1 MVHSCFFSP
10 DGHFITIL
18 DLCYSR
24 GEDPH
29 DVEDIWRAISDLVKV
44 MEYNSSLNRFTGYT
58 PIGIHTAEQLNADPV
73 VLASKQKNS
82 VLLYYFPL
90 SVEPSVHLS
99 MTPHGD
105 RHPSMLTCS
114 AYKFYP
120 KQIRVT
126 WLRNGQEVPSN
137 MTSSEEL
144 ANGDWH
150 YQIHSY
156 LEYTPTPGEKISCM
170 VEHTSFTEPKILHW
184 DMSLPE
190 SERSKIA
197 IGASGLVLGVV
208 FAVAGL
214 LYYNRRKTTGGDG
227 EPNVNKLLLSQSML
241 TTKMHK
247 CKNSNCGVFCSTGME
262 LVPTSHPSQ

>member
-1 MVHSCFFSP
+1 
-10 DGHFITIL
+10 
-18 DLCYSR
+18 
-24 GEDPH
+24 
-29 DVEDIWRAISDLVKV
+29 
-44 MEYNSSLNRFTGYT
+44 
-58 PIGIHTAEQLNADPV
+58 
-73 VLASKQKNS
+73 
-82 VLLYYFPL
+82 
-90 SVEPSVHLS
+90 

-105 RHPSMLTCS
+105 RHPSMLKCS
-114 AYKFYP
+114 AYKYYP

-156 LEYTPTPGEKISCM
+156 PEYTPTPGENIYCM
-170 VEHTSFTEPKILHW
+170 VEYASFTEPKILHW

-197 IGASGLVLGVV
+197 IGASGLVLGLVSAAAGLLYYNRRKIAIGASGLVLGLVSAAAGLLYYNRRKITIGASGLVLGVV
-208 FAVAGL
+208 SAAAGLLYYNRRKITIGASGLVLGVVSAAAGL

-227 EPNVNKLLLSQSML
+227 
-241 TTKMHK
+241 
-247 CKNSNCGVFCSTGME
+247 ME
-262 LVPTSHPSQ
+262 LVPTSHTSQ

>member
-1 MVHSCFFSP
+1 MMACLQSYLFVVMFSFF
-10 DGHFITIL
+10 
-18 DLCYSR
+18 
-24 GEDPH
+24 
-29 DVEDIWRAISDLVKV
+29 
-44 MEYNSSLNRFTGYT
+44 T
-58 PIGIHTAEQLNADPV
+58 PT
-73 VLASKQKNS
+73 
-82 VLLYYFPL
+82 
-90 SVEPSVHLS
+90 VEPSVHLRS
-99 MTPHGD
+99 MTAHGD

-126 WLRNGQEVPSN
+126 WLRNGQEVTSN

-170 VEHTSFTEPKILHW
+170 VEHASFTEPKILHW

-208 FAVAGL
+208 FAAAGL

-227 EPNVNKLLLSQSML
+227 R
-241 TTKMHK
+241 
-247 CKNSNCGVFCSTGME
+247 E

>member
-18 DLCYSR
+18 DLCYYR

-29 DVEDIWRAISDLVKV
+29 DVEDIWRAISDMVKV
-44 MEYNSSLNRFTGYT
+44 MEYNTIKR
-58 PIGIHTAEQLNADPV
+58 GIIQDHSNIPV
-73 VLASKQKNS
+73 VLASSRKQKNS

-197 IGASGLVLGVV
+197 IGI
-208 FAVAGL
+208 AGL
-214 LYYNRRKTTGGDG
+214 LYYNRRKTTG
-227 EPNVNKLLLSQSML
+227 
-241 TTKMHK
+241 
-247 CKNSNCGVFCSTGME
+247 ME

>member
-1 MVHSCFFSP
+1 MCSVLIKKKPFMVHSCFFSR

-29 DVEDIWRAISDLVKV
+29 DVEYIWRAIPDLVKV
-44 MEYNSSLNRFTGYT
+44 MEYNSSLNRLTGYT
-58 PIGIHTAEQLNADPV
+58 PIGTHNAEQLNTDPV
-73 VLASKQKNS
+73 VLASSYLTHTIPGWNLVES
-82 VLLYYFPL
+82 VLLYCFPL

-99 MTPHGD
+99 MRPHGD

-114 AYKFYP
+114 AYNFYP

-126 WLRNGQEVPSN
+126 WLRNGQEVTSN

-150 YQIHSY
+150 HQIHSY
-156 LEYTPTPGEKISCM
+156 LEYTPTPGEKISCI

-190 SERSKIA
+190 SERSKMA

-208 FAVAGL
+208 FAAAGL
-214 LYYNRRKTTGGDG
+214 LYYNRRKTTG
-227 EPNVNKLLLSQSML
+227 
-241 TTKMHK
+241 
-247 CKNSNCGVFCSTGME
+247 ME
-262 LVPTSHPSQ
+262 LVPTS

>member
-1 MVHSCFFSP
+1 YFFCIFLNTKTFMVHSCFFSP

-18 DLCYSR
+18 DLCYYR

-29 DVEDIWRAISDLVKV
+29 DVEDIWRAISDMIYWLHWTCPYLSIGKTT
-44 MEYNSSLNRFTGYT
+44 SSR
-58 PIGIHTAEQLNADPV
+58 
-73 VLASKQKNS
+73 KQKNS

-197 IGASGLVLGVV
+197 IGIYLSPMIV
-208 FAVAGL
+208 
-214 LYYNRRKTTGGDG
+214 
-227 EPNVNKLLLSQSML
+227 LLSL
-241 TTKMHK
+241 
-247 CKNSNCGVFCSTGME
+247 
-262 LVPTSHPSQ
+262 

>member
-1 MVHSCFFSP
+1 PAGSIKVFMHSCFFSP
-10 DGHFITIL
+10 DGHFITTL
-18 DLCYSR
+18 DLCYYR

-29 DVEDIWRAISDLVKV
+29 DVEYIWRAISDTVKV
-44 MEYNSSLNRFTGYT
+44 MEYNSTLNRFTGYT
-58 PIGIHTAEQLNADPV
+58 PTGKHKAEQFNADP
-73 VLASKQKNS
+73 SGNYQKETFLCCS
-82 VLLYYFPL
+82 YLTHTIPGWSLTEF
-90 SVEPSVHLS
+90 PSVHLRS
-99 MTPHGD
+99 MTPHSD

-114 AYKFYP
+114 VYKFYP

-126 WLRNGQEVPSN
+126 WLRNGQEVTSN

-170 VEHTSFTEPKILHW
+170 VEHASFTEPKILHW

-190 SERSKIA
+190 SGRNKIA

-208 FAVAGL
+208 FAAAGL
-214 LYYNRRKTTGGDG
+214 LYYNRRTTTGGGG
-227 EPNVNKLLLSQSML
+227 E
-241 TTKMHK
+241 
-247 CKNSNCGVFCSTGME
+247 
-262 LVPTSHPSQ
+262 

>member
-1 MVHSCFFSP
+1 LTVLVIILTP
-10 DGHFITIL
+10 QDGHFITIL
-18 DLCYSR
+18 NLCYYR

-29 DVEDIWRAISDLVKV
+29 DVEYIWRAISDLAKV
-44 MEYNSSLNRFTGYT
+44 MEYNSTLNRFTGYT
-58 PIGIHTAEQLNADPV
+58 PIGIHKAEQCNADLV
-73 VLASKQKNS
+73 VLASFQTPLHFFCKHYGNS
-82 VLLYYFPL
+82 ILLYYFPL
-90 SVEPSVHLS
+90 SVEPSVHLRS

-105 RHPSMLTCS
+105 RHPSMLTYS
-114 AYKFYP
+114 AYEFYP

-126 WLRNGQEVPSN
+126 WLRNGQEVTSN

-144 ANGDWH
+144 VNGDWH

-170 VEHTSFTEPKILHW
+170 VEPTSFTEPKILHW

-208 FAVAGL
+208 FAAAGL
-214 LYYNRRKTTGGDG
+214 FYYNRRKTTGGDG
-227 EPNVNKLLLSQSML
+227 EY
-241 TTKMHK
+241 KMFDD
-247 CKNSNCGVFCSTGME
+247 GVYI
-262 LVPTSHPSQ
+262 L

>member
-1 MVHSCFFSP
+1 MWELLQDCWKSIPHEA

-73 VLASKQKNS
+73 VLASRKQKNS

-214 LYYNRRKTTGGDG
+214 LYYNRRKTTG
-227 EPNVNKLLLSQSML
+227 
-241 TTKMHK
+241 
-247 CKNSNCGVFCSTGME
+247 ME

>member
-73 VLASKQKNS
+73 VLASKGTDPYIDVRPY

-214 LYYNRRKTTGGDG
+214 LYYNRRKTTG
-227 EPNVNKLLLSQSML
+227 
-241 TTKMHK
+241 
-247 CKNSNCGVFCSTGME
+247 ME

>member
-1 MVHSCFFSP
+1 ETTNGSAKRQLYSYCHRRIFILTLVFMHSCFFSP
-10 DGHFITIL
+10 DGHFITTL
-18 DLCYSR
+18 DLCYYR

-29 DVEDIWRAISDLVKV
+29 DVEYIWRAISDTVKV
-44 MEYNSSLNRFTGYT
+44 MEYNSTLNRFTGYT
-58 PIGIHTAEQLNADPV
+58 PTGKHKAEQFNADPV
-73 VLASKQKNS
+73 VLASFQTSLHFFCKYYGALAYKAGLNS
-82 VLLYYFPL
+82 N
-90 SVEPSVHLS
+90 VEPSVHLRS
-99 MTPHGD
+99 MTPHSD

-114 AYKFYP
+114 VYKFYP

-126 WLRNGQEVPSN
+126 WLRNGQEVTSN

-170 VEHTSFTEPKILHW
+170 VEHASFTEPKILHW

-190 SERSKIA
+190 SGRNKIA

-208 FAVAGL
+208 FAAAGL
-214 LYYNRRKTTGGDG
+214 LYYNRRTTTGGGG
-227 EPNVNKLLLSQSML
+227 E
-241 TTKMHK
+241 
-247 CKNSNCGVFCSTGME
+247 
-262 LVPTSHPSQ
+262 

>member
-1 MVHSCFFSP
+1 MCYFIVLMSSLLFSP
-10 DGHFITIL
+10 SRVSRNFLCDFSAAKKCLIL
-18 DLCYSR
+18 
-24 GEDPH
+24 
-29 DVEDIWRAISDLVKV
+29 AISDLVKV

-73 VLASKQKNS
+73 VLASFQTPLHFFCKHYGAVAYENS

-214 LYYNRRKTTGGDG
+214 LYYNRRKTTG
-227 EPNVNKLLLSQSML
+227 
-241 TTKMHK
+241 
-247 CKNSNCGVFCSTGME
+247 ME

>member
-1 MVHSCFFSP
+1 PLPQKFQSVTQFASLLPYSLTL
-10 DGHFITIL
+10 DIL
-18 DLCYSR
+18 SHTW
-24 GEDPH
+24 EDPH

-73 VLASKQKNS
+73 VLASRKQKNS

-214 LYYNRRKTTGGDG
+214 LYYNRRKTTG
-227 EPNVNKLLLSQSML
+227 
-241 TTKMHK
+241 
-247 CKNSNCGVFCSTGME
+247 ME

>member
-1 MVHSCFFSP
+1 MDKVVDEYPELNSRLLQVQLAMFRANNTYQTSSDVASVIQEMVPEPFH
-10 DGHFITIL
+10 I
-18 DLCYSR
+18 
-24 GEDPH
+24 
-29 DVEDIWRAISDLVKV
+29 
-44 MEYNSSLNRFTGYT
+44 GY
-58 PIGIHTAEQLNADPV
+58 IHTC
-73 VLASKQKNS
+73 
-82 VLLYYFPL
+82 LLKKLQAVENKRIL
-90 SVEPSVHLS
+90 SHRS
-99 MTPHGD
+99 MTPHSD

-126 WLRNGQEVPSN
+126 WLRNGQEVTSN

-170 VEHTSFTEPKILHW
+170 VEHASFTEPKILHW

-190 SERSKIA
+190 SGRNKIA

-208 FAVAGL
+208 FAAAGL
-214 LYYNRRKTTGGDG
+214 LYYNRRKTTGGG
-227 EPNVNKLLLSQSML
+227 
-241 TTKMHK
+241 
-247 CKNSNCGVFCSTGME
+247 GRE

>member
-1 MVHSCFFSP
+1 MDGSYPGGPQLLQSNYTDQQCHGDDP

-29 DVEDIWRAISDLVKV
+29 DVEYIWRAISDLVKV
-44 MEYNSSLNRFTGYT
+44 MEYNSSLNRLTGYT
-58 PIGIHTAEQLNADPV
+58 PIGIHKAEQLNADPV
-73 VLASKQKNS
+73 VLASFQT
-82 VLLYYFPL
+82 PL
-90 SVEPSVHLS
+90 HFFCKHYGAVAYEAGVNNTVEPSVHLS

-114 AYKFYP
+114 AYKYYP

-137 MTSSEEL
+137 MTSSEVL

-170 VEHTSFTEPKILHW
+170 VEHASFTEPKILHC
-184 DMSLPE
+184 
-190 SERSKIA
+190 
-197 IGASGLVLGVV
+197 GLV
-208 FAVAGL
+208 
-214 LYYNRRKTTGGDG
+214 NET
-227 EPNVNKLLLSQSML
+227 
-241 TTKMHK
+241 
-247 CKNSNCGVFCSTGME
+247 
-262 LVPTSHPSQ
+262 

>member
-1 MVHSCFFSP
+1 SLLDLLCLCFSLHSSSLFQVFMHSCFFSP
-10 DGHFITIL
+10 DGHFITTL
-18 DLCYSR
+18 DLCYYR

-29 DVEDIWRAISDLVKV
+29 DVEYIWRAISDTVKV
-44 MEYNSSLNRFTGYT
+44 MEYNSTLNRFTGYT
-58 PIGIHTAEQLNADPV
+58 PTGKHKAEQFNADPV
-73 VLASKQKNS
+73 VLASFQTS
-82 VLLYYFPL
+82 LHFFL
-90 SVEPSVHLS
+90 EPSVHLRS
-99 MTPHGD
+99 MTPHSD

-114 AYKFYP
+114 VYKFYP

-126 WLRNGQEVPSN
+126 WLRNGQEVTSN

-170 VEHTSFTEPKILHW
+170 VEHASFTEPKILHW

-190 SERSKIA
+190 SGRNKIA

-208 FAVAGL
+208 FAAAGL
-214 LYYNRRKTTGGDG
+214 LYYNRRTTTGGGG
-227 EPNVNKLLLSQSML
+227 E
-241 TTKMHK
+241 
-247 CKNSNCGVFCSTGME
+247 
-262 LVPTSHPSQ
+262 

>member
-1 MVHSCFFSP
+1 LNHAEFNMCSVLIKKKPFMVHSCFFSR

-29 DVEDIWRAISDLVKV
+29 DVEYIWRAIPDLVKV
-44 MEYNSSLNRFTGYT
+44 MEYNSSLNRLTGYT
-58 PIGIHTAEQLNADPV
+58 PIGTHNAEQLNTDPV
-73 VLASKQKNS
+73 VLASFQTPLHFFCKHYENKRS
-82 VLLYYFPL
+82 VLLYCFPL

-99 MTPHGD
+99 MRPHGD

-114 AYKFYP
+114 AYNFYP

-126 WLRNGQEVPSN
+126 WLRNGQEVTSN

-150 YQIHSY
+150 HQIHSY
-156 LEYTPTPGEKISCM
+156 LEYTPTPGEKISCI

-190 SERSKIA
+190 SERSKMA

-208 FAVAGL
+208 FAAAGL
-214 LYYNRRKTTGGDG
+214 LYYNRRKTTG
-227 EPNVNKLLLSQSML
+227 
-241 TTKMHK
+241 
-247 CKNSNCGVFCSTGME
+247 ME
-262 LVPTSHPSQ
+262 LVPTS